1 MPLEVAYSP
10 LLILGSLAVAIMGAF
25 TALRLTSNLRHLDA
39 SKRKVRVTQGAL
51 ALGTGIWSMHF
62 TGMLAV
68 ELPITI
74 SYDPLRTLASA
85 LIAVLVVG
93 VALLS
98 LHFGVRT
105 KTRIAIAGTLTGL
118 GIVGMHYLGMSALS
132 ANCIVTYSPT
142 GIVMAI
148 AIGIASSIAAI
159 ELAYGNRSLLSIS
172 AGSVVLG
179 LAISAMHYSAMYFTV
194 FSLGAEMTPT
204 APSFLDNDRLALVV
218 VLSSFVLSGLFLLM
232 AVPEDTKGNNEDK
245 AKATNQNAT
254 LENLNKQWEKQPGQ
268 HTQAVSSL
276 NETKQN
282 DIHETSHDIKI
293 PYEQNKIQRLLSAE
307 NIHIVKADGH
317 YTQINDGGEDLFCP
331 WSISR
336 LEKSLNP
343 NNFVRTHR
351 SFIVNK
357 NQITGFRKDGDKA
370 FCIIGNK
377 EENGI
382 NNKDGT
388 EIPVSRARVT
398 ELRKLLQLN

>member
-105 KTRIAIAGTLTGL
+105 KTRIAIAGTLTGF

-132 ANCIVTYSPT
+132 ANCVVTYSPT

-232 AVPEDTKGNNEDK
+232 AVPEDTKNDTNRKTKTPNQITTPEISNEQWQELQPHLPDAPSPNE
-245 AKATNQNAT
+245 AK
-254 LENLNKQWEKQPGQ
+254 G
-268 HTQAVSSL
+268 HAVSK
-276 NETKQN
+276 T
-282 DIHETSHDIKI
+282 DGDVKI

-307 NIHIVKADGH
+307 DIHIVKADGH

-343 NNFVRTHR
+343 CSFVRTHR

-357 NQITGFRKDGDKA
+357 SQITGFRRDGDKA
-370 FCIIGNK
+370 FCIIGNGVGN
-377 EENGI
+377 EN
-382 NNKDGT
+382 GT
-388 EIPVSRARVT
+388 EIPVSRSRVT
-398 ELRKLLQLN
+398 ELRKLLQLT

>member
-10 LLILGSLAVAIMGAF
+10 LLIVGSLAVAIMGAF

-39 SKRKVRVTQGAL
+39 SKRKTRVTQGAL

-132 ANCIVTYSPT
+132 ANCVVTYSPI

-179 LAISAMHYSAMYFTV
+179 LAISAMHYSAMYFTA
-194 FSLGAEMTPT
+194 FSLGAELTPT

-232 AVPEDTKGNNEDK
+232 AVPGDAKGDIKKADGQDVTQQNIEETLANTEALNNTTVHETKGTDTE
-245 AKATNQNAT
+245 
-254 LENLNKQWEKQPGQ
+254 
-268 HTQAVSSL
+268 
-276 NETKQN
+276 
-282 DIHETSHDIKI
+282 IKI

-307 NIHIVKADGH
+307 DIHVVKADGH

-336 LEKSLNP
+336 LEKQLNP
-343 NNFVRTHR
+343 DDFVRTHR

-357 NQITGFRKDGDKA
+357 SQITGFRRDGDKA
-370 FCIIGNK
+370 FCIVGNGAG
-377 EENGI
+377 NS
-382 NNKDGT
+382 NGT
-388 EIPVSRARVT
+388 EIPVSRSRIT

>member
-10 LLILGSLAVAIMGAF
+10 LLIVGSLAVAIMGAF

-105 KTRIAIAGTLTGL
+105 KTRIAIAGTLTGF

-132 ANCIVTYSPT
+132 ANCVVTYSPT

-179 LAISAMHYSAMYFTV
+179 LAISAMHYSAMYFTM

-218 VLSSFVLSGLFLLM
+218 VLSSFVISGLFLLM
-232 AVPEDTKGNNEDK
+232 AVPGDTKNTEEKNA
-245 AKATNQNAT
+245 AKETMEQQSTNTQQ
-254 LENLNKQWEKQPGQ
+254 LNKKG
-268 HTQAVSSL
+268 A
-276 NETKQN
+276 
-282 DIHETSHDIKI
+282 HEAIGTDSEIKI
-293 PYEQNKIQRLLSAE
+293 PYEQNKIQKLLSAE
-307 NIHIVKADGH
+307 EIHIVKADGH
-317 YTQINDGGEDLFCP
+317 YTQVNGGGEDLFCP

-343 NNFVRTHR
+343 NSFVRTHR

-357 NQITGFRKDGDKA
+357 SQITGFRKDGDKA
-370 FCIIGNK
+370 FCIIGNGGG
-377 EENGI
+377 NCSGI
-382 NNKDGT
+382 
-388 EIPVSRARVT
+388 EIPVSRSRVT